1 MNSYVRTDH
10 SHGFR
15 ALIVTEDH
23 SLMLLLQGEIVWT
36 REEGLLASIVDVTTS
51 ELPLE
56 KDGVSVAEVEHNLVE
71 WLQGHVLKL
80 KGTLMLAGPEEMATI
95 QGRVP
100 RKIR

>member
-15 ALIVTEDH
+15 ALIVTEDN
-23 SLMLLLQGEIVWT
+23 SLMLLQQGEIVWT
-36 REEGLLASIVDVTTS
+36 REEGLASIVDVTTS